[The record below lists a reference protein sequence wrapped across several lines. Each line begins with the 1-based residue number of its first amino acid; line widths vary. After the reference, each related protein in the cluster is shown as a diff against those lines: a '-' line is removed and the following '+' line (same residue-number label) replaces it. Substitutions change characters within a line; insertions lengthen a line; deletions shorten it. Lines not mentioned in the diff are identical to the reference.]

1 MTIHYESMKVSL
13 SISVLLMLKR
23 SNYLNVLQVISL
35 IVILLKLKDVK

>member
-13 SISVLLMLKR
+13 PISVLLMLKR